1 MSTRKM
7 IQNLQLLL
15 MAMQKF
21 YRQTVRR
28 FRRSLLRTWMKMNQ
42 GDRYGRAGFVL
53 PTVTMVLLVVVLL
66 TIAITLRS
74 FDRAKTA
81 QYRRVDQAVLQAATP
96 ALDRARAKLE
106 DLLGGG
112 DESRKTGISS
122 RGIPTESALYDALS
136 NPNLYTFPDEERLK
150 VGFTSGGSLTVCTQN
165 NLDVC
170 NQMETAWRFP
180 VDTDNDTKYDS
191 LTYYGI
197 FFRTPKLNPNN
208 NEEERARV
216 PLDART
222 LPVDTG
228 TLSNNCVAAG
238 GTSASLVGDT
248 GWLKTTSGL
257 LKKSFFIYTVTV
269 PITENDT
276 NLPSICSGGKC
287 LPFKGTPGFSA
298 LELQQDYGREPI
310 VNNAV
315 IYEDDLEISP
325 DPPFNLNGRIVTN
338 SNLIISPRT
347 NDRDTKLY
355 LVSSQASCFY
365 TADNSKIQVAGNVV
379 VGTVENNTTS
389 KAVEVHLF
397 DPGLAKGIDLPP
409 GKKLTLTSGNDSVS
423 DTASDV
429 SYNSLAY
436 EKRIEALKEEDDSPL
451 YNDKGELAFPE
462 YYQEVTRKVPFKEI
476 SEADTNTATAT
487 VQTLKGELGPNFP
500 AMLPVDTNGLSAN
513 TTLGLQ
519 IDNLPATK
527 PDDTDPNF
535 QTNGE
540 KQIGDR
546 ILVGNNLPLRYFF
559 KPDATGD
566 WRGRDY
572 EMPITGGKWAGNVD
586 GRYRQTQVAEIPNT
600 GQTARNGDWEKD
612 AVRDPVEPSEA
623 VGGLLVVTGAGVY
636 NRGKSFL
643 PPPIPATMNVDEVVS
658 GVFKPV
664 ASGGDTFTVV
674 WPDTMPMSPAYKQD
688 GTVIPGSEIYKNDD
702 LYNADGLTPVAAA
715 TFKDIVEEIV
725 DAPRWRNTSTRL
737 WTPLAANDANP
748 KGDLRMRTTI
758 VYHYASAEENINGD
772 TKLKVDKPGEP
783 TLERDDLEPIACVSS
798 YYDPSTSFTAKNED
812 GLNWNADPNG
822 RSNNGIVY
830 PVPTSFSNA
839 DLTKQAKLIY
849 PDGRLVNE
857 PLYRASEKGYTGLTL
872 EEHAAV
878 YSAQCSLDILA
889 GATPV
894 NSSTNNVGD
903 PLTRTTQL
911 YTTLPDGAIREAT
924 FLDAR
929 QVKALD
935 ASNTE
940 RPNPT
945 TPLLDET
952 FSLRVNRDGTVAANA
967 NLPETYRQPL
977 EDRYPLEVRVTQLD
991 LHTLRNTTVTQNLPV
1006 ETGPIVGGTEYY
1018 LPLSGI
1024 IYATRDDALPDFSDT
1039 TVDKSAADFK
1049 IDPSRR
1055 PNGIMLINGERL
1067 ARNDANDDGQNDI
1080 PNPSREDVVYEKGL
1094 VLASNVPVY
1103 VWGNFNLHTK
1113 EEFTEKLTD
1122 WKDFY
1127 TRKTPDKNFA
1137 CRKNDP
1143 RLPDCKEG
1151 DNWRPATVIGDGVT
1165 LLTRNTAPAQG
1176 FKFGFRNEGDFD
1188 LRNNAGSVVLGGGYD
1203 FNGDGDFQD
1212 SFKEIDV
1219 DLDLNENGNTT
1230 DNTQNPIINENEI
1243 TAKMARLLAGFNPYN
1258 DYVVN
1263 GLSSGAEFE
1272 TNGVLTNKETYT
1284 DNDFRRA
1291 TGGNPIN
1298 SSYFNNFVTPIQRRG
1313 NAADQFPEYV
1323 MEICLKLPVAAC
1335 QPGDWK
1341 IIIDG
1346 NGNGQVDN
1354 PLTTDKIESASDLL
1368 TGTTA
1373 QKALNTGSLKGN
1385 LLSGTTAKP
1394 PTIELQRFPRR
1405 VAFKRS
1411 GINLDPSL
1419 TPTPFG
1425 IQGGA
1430 MIEATF
1436 ANAATTPDLANNAL
1450 WFQTRNVSDDKR
1462 NWGFGDADNPRPL
1475 WYYDPLTPGTSRASF
1490 NKPNAQKLQPLLV
1503 PVLQIHSIDEQPT
1516 KDNPNFPAPT
1526 GSQVND
1532 SKWLQSGA
1540 SGTFNLI
1547 IGTGD
1552 TPARPGE
1559 FNGGLQNLPRFLEDF
1574 NPNKQRQDIKILGS
1588 FLQTGR
1594 SKYATAPYQSMRSDA
1609 GKNNSASPGMFGN
1622 SRLMSPLER
1631 AKVYR
1636 TGNSDGRTPAFL
1648 APNRSWGFDVGLLSQ
1663 TPDRYASKF
1672 AQPSAEADD
1681 YFRQVSRDDPWV
1693 QALLC
1698 SKTANGEALARD
1710 GNRVRLTGTDCTNY
1724 GG

>member
-1 MSTRKM
+1 MSKHNKSKM
-7 IQNLQLLL
+7 SILSRL
-15 MAMQKF
+15 
-21 YRQTVRR
+21 QTVYQSIERIIQR
-28 FRRSLLRTWMKMNQ
+28 LMRSLLRTWMAMNQ
-42 GDRYGRAGFVL
+42 GDRKGRAGFVL

-112 DESRKTGISS
+112 NESRKTGQSS
-122 RGIPTESALYDALS
+122 RGIPTESSLYDALS
-136 NPNLYTFPDEERLK
+136 DPNLYTFRDEERLQ
-150 VGFTSGGSLTVCTQN
+150 VSFTSGGSLTVCTQN
-165 NLDVC
+165 NLDNC

-180 VDTDNDTKYDS
+180 VDTDNDTQYDS

-197 FFRTPKLNPNN
+197 FFRTPAQGANN
-208 NEEERARV
+208 QESRARV

-228 TLSNNCVAAG
+228 TLSNACVAAG

-269 PITENDT
+269 PITQDEIAAN
-276 NLPSICSGGKC
+276 NLPNVGVQYEA
-287 LPFKGTPGFSA
+287 FKGTPGFSA

-315 IYEDDLEISP
+315 IYEDDLDISP
-325 DPPFNLNGRIVTN
+325 GTTFNLNGRIVTN

-347 NDRDTKLY
+347 NDRGIKLH
-355 LVSSQASCFY
+355 LVSSPASCFY
-365 TADNSKIQVAGNVV
+365 KADNSKIQVAGNVV
-379 VGTVENNTTS
+379 VGTVDNTIS
-389 KAVEVHLF
+389 RPVEVHLF
-397 DPGLAKGIDLPP
+397 DPGLTAGNDLPG
-409 GKKLTLTSGNDSVS
+409 GKKLTLTRGNDSVGS
-423 DTASDV
+423 DTAREV
-429 SYNSLAY
+429 LYNSLAY
-436 EKRIEALKEEDDSPL
+436 VNRIEALEAANGTPL
-451 YNDKGELAFPE
+451 AANPS

-476 SEADTNTATAT
+476 PEANTNTPPAVT
-487 VQTLKGELGPNFP
+487 VQTLKGELAPNFP
-500 AMLPVDTNGLSAN
+500 AMLPVNAQGLSAN
-513 TTLGLQ
+513 TGLGLE
-519 IDNLPATK
+519 INNLPATK
-527 PDDTDPNF
+527 PDDADPSF
-535 QTNGE
+535 EESGE

-559 KPDATGD
+559 KPDATGE
-566 WRGRDY
+566 WRGRGY
-572 EMPITGGKWAGNVD
+572 EMAITGGTWAGNQP
-586 GRYRQTQVAEIPNT
+586 GRYRQTQVADIPNT

-643 PPPIPATMNVDEVVS
+643 PPPIPATMNVDEVS
-658 GVFKPV
+658 GVYKPV

-674 WPDTMPMSPAYKQD
+674 WPDTMPMSPAYKQN
-688 GTVIPGSEIYKNDD
+688 GTPIPGSEIYKNDD
-702 LYNADGLTPVAAA
+702 LYNADGLTPVTPAA
-715 TFKDIVEEIV
+715 TFQSKVETSLS
-725 DAPRWRNTSTRL
+725 ARWISTPA
-737 WTPLAANDANP
+737 WTPLPPTDINP

-758 VYHYASAEENINGD
+758 VYHYASFPEKNDPNDINNFNYK
-772 TKLKVDKPGEP
+772 KLKVDQPDEP

-798 YYDPSTSFTAKNED
+798 YYDPSTSFTAKNEK
-812 GLNWNADPNG
+812 GLNWNAADTG

-830 PVPTSFSNA
+830 PVPESFNDA

-857 PLYRASEKGYTGLTL
+857 PLWRASEKGYTGLTL

-878 YSAQCSLDILA
+878 YSAQCSLDILN

-894 NSSTNNVGD
+894 NSATNNVGD
-903 PLTRTTQL
+903 PLTPTTKI
-911 YTTLPDGAIREAT
+911 YTTLPDGAIREAS

-991 LHTLRNTTVTQNLPV
+991 LNTLRNTTVTQSLPV

-1067 ARNDANDDGQNDI
+1067 ARNDANDDGQNYI

-1094 VLASNVPVY
+1094 ILASNVPVY

-1151 DNWRPATVIGDGVT
+1151 DNWRPATVISDAVT
-1165 LLTRNTAPAQG
+1165 LLTQNPSNLKEG
-1176 FKFGFRNEGDFD
+1176 FRPGFRNEGDFD
-1188 LRNNAGSVVLGGGYD
+1188 LRNNAGNVILGGGYN
-1203 FNGDGDFQD
+1203 FNGDNDLGG
-1212 SFKEIDV
+1212 SVIESDV
-1219 DLDLNENGNTT
+1219 GLDLNENGTI
-1230 DNTQNPIINENEI
+1230 DNSSLPILENQI

-1263 GLSSGAEFE
+1263 GLSSRAGFDTDNVPA
-1272 TNGVLTNKETYT
+1272 TLETYT
-1284 DNDFRRA
+1284 DKDYRSTR
-1291 TGGNPIN
+1291 TSDNPNPVN
-1298 SSYFNNFVTPIQRRG
+1298 SSYFNNFVTPIQRRSTTTSTSTPTS
-1313 NAADQFPEYV
+1313 FSEYV
-1323 MEICLKLPVAAC
+1323 MEMCLKLPVSAC
-1335 QPGDWK
+1335 EPDDWVVVDKDGGATETASKAFSDGDNFNT
-1341 IIIDG
+1341 IDG
-1346 NGNGQVDN
+1346 
-1354 PLTTDKIESASDLL
+1354 
-1368 TGTTA
+1368 
-1373 QKALNTGSLKGN
+1373 
-1385 LLSGTTAKP
+1385 SGTTSRP
-1394 PTIELQRFPRR
+1394 PAPDYQRFPRR
-1405 VAFKRS
+1405 VAFERNGNNLKPDS
-1411 GINLDPSL
+1411 SNLPIPLGIDASSN
-1419 TPTPFG
+1419 
-1425 IQGGA
+1425 I
-1430 MIEATF
+1430 ATYTG
-1436 ANAATTPDLANNAL
+1436 TTVPPNSTNETL
-1450 WFQTRNVSDDKR
+1450 WFQTRNGTAK
-1462 NWGFGDADNPRPL
+1462 NWGSEFPL
-1475 WYYDPLTPGTSRASF
+1475 WYYDPAPANQNTSRTFGSSSGT
-1490 NKPNAQKLQPLLV
+1490 LQPLLV
-1503 PVLQIHSIDEQPT
+1503 PVLQIHAGPTTITSTNITPFPSGSNTIDT
-1516 KDNPNFPAPT
+1516 T
-1526 GSQVND
+1526 SW
-1532 SKWLQSGA
+1532 WLQGPSSLG
-1540 SGTFNLI
+1540 GTFNLI
-1547 IGTGD
+1547 VGTGD

-1559 FNGGLQNLPRFLEDF
+1559 FNGGLQNLPRFLENF
-1574 NPNKQRQDIKILGS
+1574 KSQGQQKSTIIFGS

-1594 SKYATAPYQSMRSDA
+1594 SKYATAPYQAMKSDA
-1609 GKNNSASPGMFGN
+1609 ATLHPGIFGN
-1622 SRLMSPLER
+1622 EDSNKGR
-1631 AKVYR
+1631 VYR
-1636 TGNSDGRTPAFL
+1636 IDNSDGRTPFFFP
-1648 APNRSWGFDVGLLSQ
+1648 PNRNWGFDVGLLSQ

-1698 SKTANGEALARD
+1698 SKVGGNPTLARD
-1710 GNRVRLTGTDCTNY
+1710 GNRVQLTGTDCTNY

>member
-1 MSTRKM
+1 
-7 IQNLQLLL
+7 
-15 MAMQKF
+15 
-21 YRQTVRR
+21 
-28 FRRSLLRTWMKMNQ
+28 
-42 GDRYGRAGFVL
+42 
-53 PTVTMVLLVVVLL
+53 
-66 TIAITLRS
+66 
-74 FDRAKTA
+74 
-81 QYRRVDQAVLQAATP
+81 
-96 ALDRARAKLE
+96 
-106 DLLGGG
+106 
-112 DESRKTGISS
+112 
-122 RGIPTESALYDALS
+122 
-136 NPNLYTFPDEERLK
+136 
-150 VGFTSGGSLTVCTQN
+150 
-165 NLDVC
+165 
-170 NQMETAWRFP
+170 
-180 VDTDNDTKYDS
+180 
-191 LTYYGI
+191 
-197 FFRTPKLNPNN
+197 
-208 NEEERARV
+208 
-216 PLDART
+216 
-222 LPVDTG
+222 
-228 TLSNNCVAAG
+228 
-238 GTSASLVGDT
+238 VGDT

-269 PITENDT
+269 PITEDEIAAN

-315 IYEDDLEISP
+315 IYEDDLDISP
-325 DPPFNLNGRIVTN
+325 GTTFNLNGRIVTN
-338 SNLIISPRT
+338 SNLIISPRST
-347 NDRDTKLY
+347 NQGIKLH
-355 LVSSQASCFY
+355 LVSSPASCFY
-365 TADNSKIQVAGNVV
+365 KADNSKIQVAGNVV
-379 VGTVENNTTS
+379 VGTVDKDNIS
-389 KAVEVHLF
+389 RPVEVHLF
-397 DPGLAKGIDLPP
+397 DPGLTAGNDLPG
-409 GKKLTLTSGNDSVS
+409 GKKLTLTSGNDSVGS
-423 DTASDV
+423 DKAKDV
-429 SYNSLAY
+429 LYNSLAY
-436 EKRIEALKEEDDSPL
+436 VNRIEALEAANGTPL
-451 YNDKGELAFPE
+451 AANPS

-487 VQTLKGELGPNFP
+487 VQTLKGELAPNFP
-500 AMLPVDTNGLSAN
+500 AMLPVNAQGLSAN
-513 TTLGLQ
+513 TGGLGLE
-519 IDNLPATK
+519 INNLPATK
-527 PDDTDPNF
+527 PDDADPSF
-535 QTNGE
+535 EESGE

-559 KPDATGD
+559 KPDATGE
-566 WRGRDY
+566 WRGRGY
-572 EMPITGGKWAGNVD
+572 EMAITGGTWAGNQP
-586 GRYRQTQVAEIPNT
+586 GRYRQTQVADIPNT

-643 PPPIPATMNVDEVVS
+643 PPPIPATMNVDEVS
-658 GVFKPV
+658 GVYKPV

-674 WPDTMPMSPAYKQD
+674 WPDTMPMSPAYKQN
-688 GTVIPGSEIYKNDD
+688 GTPIPGSEIYKNDD
-702 LYNADGLTPVAAA
+702 LYNADGLTPVTPAA
-715 TFKDIVEEIV
+715 TFQSKVETSLS
-725 DAPRWRNTSTRL
+725 ARWISTPA
-737 WTPLAANDANP
+737 WTPLPPTDINP

-758 VYHYASAEENINGD
+758 VYHYASFPEKNDPNDINNFNYK
-772 TKLKVDKPGEP
+772 KLKVDQPDEP

-798 YYDPSTSFTAKNED
+798 YYDPSTSFTAKNEK
-812 GLNWNADPNG
+812 GLNWNAADTG

-839 DLTKQAKLIY
+839 DLTQQAKLVY

-857 PLYRASEKGYTGLTL
+857 PLWRASEKGYKALTL

-878 YSAQCSLDILA
+878 YSAQCSLDILN

-894 NSSTNNVGD
+894 NSATNNVGD
-903 PLTRTTQL
+903 PLTPTTKI
-911 YTTLPDGAIREAT
+911 YTTLPDGAIREAS

-1094 VLASNVPVY
+1094 ILASNVPVY

-1151 DNWRPATVIGDGVT
+1151 DNWRPATVISDAVT
-1165 LLTRNTAPAQG
+1165 LLTQNPSNLKEG
-1176 FKFGFRNEGDFD
+1176 FRPGFRNEGDFD
-1188 LRNNAGSVVLGGGYD
+1188 LRNNAGNVILGGGYN
-1203 FNGDGDFQD
+1203 FNGDNDLGG
-1212 SFKEIDV
+1212 SVIESDV
-1219 DLDLNENGNTT
+1219 GLDLNENGTI
-1230 DNTQNPIINENEI
+1230 DNSSLPILENQI

-1263 GLSSGAEFE
+1263 GLSSRAEFD
-1272 TNGVLTNKETYT
+1272 TNQDGTINTAASEPNELYT
-1284 DNDFRRA
+1284 DEDYRVTNQNA
-1291 TGGNPIN
+1291 AN
-1298 SSYFNNFVTPIQRRG
+1298 SSYFNNFVTPIQRRPTTTSTSTPTS
-1313 NAADQFPEYV
+1313 FSEYV
-1323 MEICLKLPVAAC
+1323 MEMCLKLPVSAC

-1341 IIIDG
+1341 IIID
-1346 NGNGQVDN
+1346 NNSNGQVDN
-1354 PLTTDKIESASDLL
+1354 PPTDKIESASDLL
-1368 TGTTA
+1368 TGSTA
-1373 QKALNTGSLKGN
+1373 QKALNTTTLRNK

-1394 PTIELQRFPRR
+1394 PSTDLQRFPRR
-1405 VAFKRS
+1405 VAFKRN
-1411 GINLDPSL
+1411 GINLDPAL
-1419 TPTPFG
+1419 TPFG
-1425 IQGGA
+1425 IKGGA
-1430 MIEATF
+1430 MINATF
-1436 ANAATTPDLANNAL
+1436 ADAATTPDLANNAL
-1450 WFQTRNVSDDKR
+1450 WFQTRNVAAK
-1462 NWGFGDADNPRPL
+1462 NWGSEFPL
-1475 WYYDPLTPGTSRASF
+1475 WYYDPATPDTSRTFGSSSGT
-1490 NKPNAQKLQPLLV
+1490 LQPLLV
-1503 PVLQIHSIDEQPT
+1503 PVLQIHAGPTTITSTNITPFPSGSNTDTIDE
-1516 KDNPNFPAPT
+1516 K
-1526 GSQVND
+1526 SW
-1532 SKWLQSGA
+1532 WLQGPSSLG
-1540 SGTFNLI
+1540 GRFNLI
-1547 IGTGD
+1547 VGTGD

-1559 FNGGLQNLPRFLEDF
+1559 FNGGLQNLPRFLENF
-1574 NPNKQRQDIKILGS
+1574 NSQGQQKSTIIFGS

-1594 SKYATAPYQSMRSDA
+1594 SKYATAPYQAMKSDA
-1609 GKNNSASPGMFGN
+1609 ATLHPGIFGN
-1622 SRLMSPLER
+1622 EDSNKGR
-1631 AKVYR
+1631 VYR
-1636 TGNSDGRTPAFL
+1636 IDNSDGRTPFFFP
-1648 APNRSWGFDVGLLSQ
+1648 PNRNWGFDVGLLSQ

-1672 AQPSAEADD
+1672 AQPSAEPDD

-1698 SKTANGEALARD
+1698 SKVGGNPTLARD
-1710 GNRVRLTGTDCTNY
+1710 GNRVQLTGTDCTNY

>member
-1 MSTRKM
+1 MSKHNKSKM
-7 IQNLQLLL
+7 SIQSRL
-15 MAMQKF
+15 
-21 YRQTVRR
+21 QTVYQSIERIIQR
-28 FRRSLLRTWMKMNQ
+28 LMRSLLRTWMAMNQ
-42 GDRYGRAGFVL
+42 GDRKGRAGFVL

-81 QYRRVDQAVLQAATP
+81 QYRRVEQAVLQAATP

-112 DESRKTGISS
+112 NESRKTGQSS
-122 RGIPTESALYDALS
+122 RGIPTESSLYDALS
-136 NPNLYTFPDEERLK
+136 DPALYTFRDEERLQ
-150 VGFTSGGSLTVCTQN
+150 VSFTSGGSLTVCTQN
-165 NLDVC
+165 NLDNC

-180 VDTDNDTKYDS
+180 VDTDNDTQYDS

-197 FFRTPKLNPNN
+197 FFRTPAQGANN
-208 NEEERARV
+208 QESRARV

-228 TLSNNCVAAG
+228 TLSNACVAAG

-269 PITENDT
+269 PITQDDPRPDIPGIPPDNYD
-276 NLPSICSGGKC
+276 N
-287 LPFKGTPGFSA
+287 FKGTPGFSA

-315 IYEDDLEISP
+315 IYEDDLDISP
-325 DPPFNLNGRIVTN
+325 GPTFNLNGRIVTN
-338 SNLIISPRT
+338 SNLIISPRST
-347 NDRDTKLY
+347 NQGIKLH
-355 LVSSQASCFY
+355 LVSSPASCFY
-365 TADNSKIQVAGNVV
+365 KADNSKIQVAGNVV
-379 VGTVENNTTS
+379 VGTVDKDNIS
-389 KAVEVHLF
+389 RPVEVHLF
-397 DPGLAKGIDLPP
+397 DPGLTAGNDLPG
-409 GKKLTLTSGNDSVS
+409 GKKLTLTSGNDSVGS
-423 DTASDV
+423 DKARDV
-429 SYNSLAY
+429 LYNSLAY
-436 EKRIEALKEEDDSPL
+436 VNRIEALKLANGTPL
-451 YNDKGELAFPE
+451 AANPS

-476 SEADTNTATAT
+476 SEANTNTATAT
-487 VQTLKGELGPNFP
+487 VQTLKGELAPNFP

-513 TTLGLQ
+513 TTLGLE
-519 IDNLPATK
+519 INNLPATK
-527 PDDTDPNF
+527 PDDADPSF
-535 QTNGE
+535 EESGE

-559 KPDATGD
+559 KPDATGE
-566 WRGRDY
+566 WRGRGY
-572 EMPITGGKWAGNVD
+572 EMDITGGKWAGNVD

-658 GVFKPV
+658 GVYKPV

-674 WPDTMPMSPAYKQD
+674 WPDTMPMSPAYKQN
-688 GTVIPGSEIYKNDD
+688 GTVIPGSKIYKNDD
-702 LYNADGLTPVAAA
+702 LYQTDGLTPVAAA
-715 TFKDIVEEIV
+715 TFQSKVETNLS
-725 DAPRWRNTSTRL
+725 ARWISTPA
-737 WTPLAANDANP
+737 WSPLAASDTNP

-758 VYHYASAEENINGD
+758 VYHYASAEENIND
-772 TKLKVDKPGEP
+772 TKLYVDKPDEP
-783 TLERDDLEPIACVSS
+783 ILERDDLEPIACVSS
-798 YYDPSTSFTAKNED
+798 YYDPSTSFTAKNEE
-812 GLNWNADPNG
+812 GLKWNASTINTG

-839 DLTKQAKLIY
+839 DLTQQAKLIY

-857 PLYRASEKGYTGLTL
+857 PLYRASQNPKNFTTGLTL

-935 ASNTE
+935 ANNT
-940 RPNPT
+940 T
-945 TPLLDET
+945 TPVVDET

-967 NLPETYRQPL
+967 SLPETYRQPL

-991 LHTLRNTTVTQNLPV
+991 LNTLRNTTVTQSLPV

-1067 ARNDANDDGQNDI
+1067 ARNDANPDDGQNDDSS
-1080 PNPSREDVVYEKGL
+1080 SREDFVYEKGL
-1094 VLASNVPVY
+1094 ILASNVPVY
-1103 VWGNFNLHTK
+1103 VWGDFNLHTK

-1127 TRKTPDKNFA
+1127 TRKTLDKNFA

-1151 DNWRPATVIGDGVT
+1151 DNWRPATVISDAVT
-1165 LLTRNTAPAQG
+1165 LLTRNDGSLKEG
-1176 FKFGFRNEGDFD
+1176 FRPGFRNEGDFD
-1188 LRNNAGSVVLGGGYD
+1188 LRNNAGNVVIGGGYN
-1203 FNGDGDFQD
+1203 FDGDND
-1212 SFKEIDV
+1212 LGDRVIESDV
-1219 DLDLNENGNTT
+1219 GLDLNENGTI
-1230 DNTQNPIINENEI
+1230 DNSSLPILENQI

-1263 GLSSGAEFE
+1263 GLSSGAEFD
-1272 TNGVLTNKETYT
+1272 TNQDGTINTAASEPNELYTDEDYRVTNK
-1284 DNDFRRA
+1284 
-1291 TGGNPIN
+1291 NPAN
-1298 SSYFNNFVTPIQRRG
+1298 SSYFNNFVTPIQRRRTT
-1313 NAADQFPEYV
+1313 FSEYV
-1323 MEICLKLPVAAC
+1323 MEMCLKLPVSAC
-1335 QPGDWK
+1335 QPDDWVVVDKDGGATETASKAFSDGDNFNT
-1341 IIIDG
+1341 IDG
-1346 NGNGQVDN
+1346 
-1354 PLTTDKIESASDLL
+1354 
-1368 TGTTA
+1368 
-1373 QKALNTGSLKGN
+1373 
-1385 LLSGTTAKP
+1385 SGTTSRP
-1394 PTIELQRFPRR
+1394 PAPDYQRFPRR
-1405 VAFKRS
+1405 VAFERNGNNLKPDS
-1411 GINLDPSL
+1411 SNLPIPLGIDPSSN
-1419 TPTPFG
+1419 
-1425 IQGGA
+1425 I
-1430 MIEATF
+1430 ATYT
-1436 ANAATTPDLANNAL
+1436 ATTVPPNSTNETL
-1450 WFQTRNVSDDKR
+1450 WFQTRNGTAK
-1462 NWGFGDADNPRPL
+1462 NWGSEFPL
-1475 WYYDPLTPGTSRASF
+1475 WYYDPATPDTSRTFGSSSGT
-1490 NKPNAQKLQPLLV
+1490 LQPLLV
-1503 PVLQIHSIDEQPT
+1503 PVLQIHAGQVNNVNTDIAA
-1516 KDNPNFPAPT
+1516 FPSPT
-1526 GSQVND
+1526 GSND
-1532 SKWLQSGA
+1532 KIDTTSWWLQGPSSQG
-1540 SGTFNLI
+1540 GTFNLI
-1547 IGTGD
+1547 VGTGD

-1559 FNGGLQNLPRFLEDF
+1559 FNGGLQNLPRFLENF
-1574 NPNKQRQDIKILGS
+1574 ISEKQQKSTIIFGS

-1594 SKYATAPYQSMRSDA
+1594 SKYATAPYQSMKSDA
-1609 GKNNSASPGMFGN
+1609 ATQHPGIFGN
-1622 SRLMSPLER
+1622 EDSSNKGR
-1631 AKVYR
+1631 VYR
-1636 TGNSDGRTPAFL
+1636 IGNSDGRTPFFL
-1648 APNRSWGFDVGLLSQ
+1648 PPDRNWGFDVGLLSQ

-1698 SKTANGEALARD
+1698 SKVADGGANALARD

>member
-1 MSTRKM
+1 MSKHNKSKM
-7 IQNLQLLL
+7 SIQSRL
-15 MAMQKF
+15 
-21 YRQTVRR
+21 QTVYQSIERIIQR
-28 FRRSLLRTWMKMNQ
+28 LMRSLLRTWMAMNQ
-42 GDRYGRAGFVL
+42 GDRKGRAGFVL

-81 QYRRVDQAVLQAATP
+81 QYRRVEQAVLQAATP

-112 DESRKTGISS
+112 NESRKTGQSS
-122 RGIPTESALYDALS
+122 RGIPTESSLYDALS
-136 NPNLYTFPDEERLK
+136 DPALYTFRDEERLQ
-150 VGFTSGGSLTVCTQN
+150 VSFTSGGSLTVCTQN
-165 NLDVC
+165 NLDNC

-180 VDTDNDTKYDS
+180 VDTDNDTQYDS

-197 FFRTPKLNPNN
+197 FFRTPAQGANN
-208 NEEERARV
+208 QESRARV

-228 TLSNNCVAAG
+228 TLSNACVAAG

-269 PITENDT
+269 PITQDDPRPDIPGIPPDNYD
-276 NLPSICSGGKC
+276 N
-287 LPFKGTPGFSA
+287 FKGTPGFSA

-315 IYEDDLEISP
+315 IYEDDLDISP
-325 DPPFNLNGRIVTN
+325 GPTFNLNGRIVTN
-338 SNLIISPRT
+338 SNLIISPRST
-347 NDRDTKLY
+347 NQGIKLH
-355 LVSSQASCFY
+355 LVSSPASCFY
-365 TADNSKIQVAGNVV
+365 KADNSKIQVAGNVV
-379 VGTVENNTTS
+379 VGTVDNTTS
-389 KAVEVHLF
+389 RPVEVHLF
-397 DPGLAKGIDLPP
+397 DPALTAGSDLPG
-409 GKKLTLTSGNDSVS
+409 GKKLTLTSANDSVS
-423 DTASDV
+423 DTARDV
-429 SYNSLAY
+429 LYNSLAY
-436 EKRIEALKEEDDSPL
+436 VKRIEALKEEDDSPL

-476 SEADTNTATAT
+476 SEADTNTPITAT
-487 VQTLKGELGPNFP
+487 VQTLNGEAAPNFDW
-500 AMLPVDTNGLSAN
+500 MLPVNDQGLSAN
-513 TTLGLQ
+513 TRLGLQ

-535 QTNGE
+535 QQTGE
-540 KQIGDR
+540 RQIGDR

-559 KPDATGD
+559 KPDATGA
-566 WRGRDY
+566 WQGRDY
-572 EMPITGGKWAGNVD
+572 KMPITGGKWAGNVD
-586 GRYRQTQVAEIPNT
+586 GRTRQTQVADIPNT

-643 PPPIPATMNVDEVVS
+643 PPPIPATMNVDEVS
-658 GVFKPV
+658 GVYKPV

-674 WPDTMPMSPAYKQD
+674 WPDTMPMSPAYKQNGD
-688 GTVIPGSEIYKNDD
+688 TIPWSQTYDNRS
-702 LYNADGLTPVAAA
+702 LYEADGLTPKSNFLTEVNNIGIRWQITPKWNSLAA
-715 TFKDIVEEIV
+715 TDI
-725 DAPRWRNTSTRL
+725 
-737 WTPLAANDANP
+737 NP

-758 VYHYASAEENINGD
+758 VYHYASADEGIND
-772 TKLKVDKPGEP
+772 TKLYVDKPDEP
-783 TLERDDLEPIACVSS
+783 ILETGDLEPIACVSS
-798 YYDPSTSFTAKNED
+798 YYDPSTYFTAKNEE
-812 GLNWNADPNG
+812 GLNWNASTINTG

-839 DLTKQAKLIY
+839 DLTQQAKLIY

-857 PLYRASEKGYTGLTL
+857 PLWRASEKGYTGLTL

-903 PLTRTTQL
+903 PLTRTTKI
-911 YTTLPDGAIREAT
+911 YPTLPDGAIREAT

-935 ASNTE
+935 ANNT
-940 RPNPT
+940 T
-945 TPLLDET
+945 TPVDET
-952 FSLRVNRDGTVAANA
+952 FSLRVNPDGTVAANA

-991 LHTLRNTTVTQNLPV
+991 LNTLRNTTVTQSLPA

-1055 PNGIMLINGERL
+1055 PNGIMLINGEKL
-1067 ARNDANDDGQNDI
+1067 ARNDADDDGQNDI
-1080 PNPSREDVVYEKGL
+1080 GSPSREDVVYEKGL
-1094 VLASNVPVY
+1094 ILASNVPVY
-1103 VWGNFNLHTK
+1103 VWGDFNLHTK
-1113 EEFTEKLTD
+1113 EEFTEKLTN
-1122 WKDFY
+1122 WNQFY
-1127 TRKTPDKNFA
+1127 TRKTPDTNFA
-1137 CRKNDP
+1137 CRKGDP

-1151 DNWRPATVIGDGVT
+1151 DNWRPATVLSDAVT
-1165 LLTRNTAPAQG
+1165 LLTRNDGNLKEG
-1176 FKFGFRNEGDFD
+1176 FRSGFRNEGDFD
-1188 LRNNAGSVVLGGGYD
+1188 LRNNAGNVIIGGGYN
-1203 FNGDGDFQD
+1203 FDGNL
-1212 SFKEIDV
+1212 EISETPTDNTDNVNEDDV
-1219 DLDLNENGNTT
+1219 GLDLNEDG
-1230 DNTQNPIINENEI
+1230 DEDDSFEETQI

-1263 GLSSGAEFE
+1263 GLSSGAEFD
-1272 TNGVLTNKETYT
+1272 TNQDGTINTAASEPNELYTDEDYRVTNK
-1284 DNDFRRA
+1284 
-1291 TGGNPIN
+1291 NPAN
-1298 SSYFNNFVTPIQRRG
+1298 SSYFNNFVTPIQRRRTT
-1313 NAADQFPEYV
+1313 FSEYV
-1323 MEICLKLPVAAC
+1323 MEMCLKLPVSAC
-1335 QPGDWK
+1335 GPNDWN
-1341 IIIDG
+1341 IIDNIG
-1346 NGNGQVDN
+1346 GLRPVSSITTY
-1354 PLTTDKIESASDLL
+1354 PLNITYPDDVE
-1368 TGTTA
+1368 G
-1373 QKALNTGSLKGN
+1373 
-1385 LLSGTTAKP
+1385 SGTTSRP
-1394 PTIELQRFPRR
+1394 PAPDYQRFPRR

-1411 GINLDPSL
+1411 GNNLALDGGLPIPL
-1419 TPTPFG
+1419 G
-1425 IQGGA
+1425 ID
-1430 MIEATF
+1430 
-1436 ANAATTPDLANNAL
+1436 ANTIAEYKDTGTKFPPNSTNETL
-1450 WFQTRNVSDDKR
+1450 WFQTRSAPTTK
-1462 NWGFGDADNPRPL
+1462 NWGSDHPL
-1475 WYYDPLTPGTSRASF
+1475 WYYDPATPDTSRTFGSSSGT
-1490 NKPNAQKLQPLLV
+1490 LQPLLV
-1503 PVLQIHSIDEQPT
+1503 PVLQIHAGQVNNVNTDIAA
-1516 KDNPNFPAPT
+1516 FPSPT
-1526 GSQVND
+1526 GSND
-1532 SKWLQSGA
+1532 KIDRTSWWLQGPSSQG
-1540 SGTFNLI
+1540 GTFNLI
-1547 IGTGD
+1547 VGTGD

-1559 FNGGLQNLPRFLEDF
+1559 FNGGLQNLPRFLENF
-1574 NPNKQRQDIKILGS
+1574 ISQGQQKSTIIFGS

-1594 SKYATAPYQSMRSDA
+1594 SKYATAPYQAMKSDA
-1609 GKNNSASPGMFGN
+1609 ATQHPGIFGN
-1622 SRLMSPLER
+1622 EDSSNKGR
-1631 AKVYR
+1631 VYR
-1636 TGNSDGRTPAFL
+1636 IGNSDGRTPFFL
-1648 APNRSWGFDVGLLSQ
+1648 PPDRNWGFDVGLLSQ

-1698 SKTANGEALARD
+1698 SKVADGGANALARD

>member
-1 MSTRKM
+1 
-7 IQNLQLLL
+7 
-15 MAMQKF
+15 
-21 YRQTVRR
+21 
-28 FRRSLLRTWMKMNQ
+28 
-42 GDRYGRAGFVL
+42 
-53 PTVTMVLLVVVLL
+53 MVLLVVVLL

-112 DESRKTGISS
+112 NESRKTGQSS
-122 RGIPTESALYDALS
+122 RGIPTESSLYGALTAEIAGKRLF
-136 NPNLYTFPDEERLK
+136 TFPDEEP
-150 VGFTSGGSLTVCTQN
+150 LTVAYTRGGNGQLCNET
-165 NLDVC
+165 NLNDC
-170 NQMETAWRFP
+170 EQMETAWRFP
-180 VDTDNDTKYDS
+180 VDTDNDTQYDS

-197 FFRTPKLNPNN
+197 FFRTPAQGANN
-208 NEEERARV
+208 QESRARV

-228 TLSNNCVAAG
+228 TLSNACVAAG

-269 PITENDT
+269 PITEDDFNGG
-276 NLPSICSGGKC
+276 NLPKIDDI
-287 LPFKGTPGFSA
+287 LPNQYEPFPGTPGFSA

-310 VNNAV
+310 INNAV
-315 IYEDDLEISP
+315 IYEDDLDISP
-325 DPPFNLNGRIVTN
+325 GPLFNLNGRIVTN
-338 SNLIISPRT
+338 SNLIISPRNT
-347 NDRDTKLY
+347 NQGIKLH
-355 LVSSQASCFY
+355 LVSSPASCFY

-379 VGTVENNTTS
+379 VGTVDNTTS
-389 KAVEVHLF
+389 RPVEVHLF
-397 DPGLAKGIDLPP
+397 DPALTAGSDLPG
-409 GKKLTLTSGNDSVS
+409 GKKLTLTSANDSVS
-423 DTASDV
+423 DTARDV
-429 SYNSLAY
+429 LYNSLAY
-436 EKRIEALKEEDDSPL
+436 VKRIEALKEEDDSPL

-476 SEADTNTATAT
+476 SEADTNTPITAT
-487 VQTLKGELGPNFP
+487 VQTLNGEAAPNFDW
-500 AMLPVDTNGLSAN
+500 MLPVNDQGLSAN
-513 TTLGLQ
+513 TRLGLQ

-535 QTNGE
+535 QQTGE
-540 KQIGDR
+540 RQIGDR

-559 KPDATGD
+559 KPDATGA
-566 WRGRDY
+566 WQGRDY
-572 EMPITGGKWAGNVD
+572 KMPITGGKWAGNVD
-586 GRYRQTQVAEIPNT
+586 GRTRQTQVADIPNT

-643 PPPIPATMNVDEVVS
+643 PPPIPATMNVDEVS
-658 GVFKPV
+658 GVYKPV

-674 WPDTMPMSPAYKQD
+674 WPDTMPMSPAYKQNGD
-688 GTVIPGSEIYKNDD
+688 TIPGSQTYDNRS
-702 LYNADGLTPVAAA
+702 LYEADGLTPKSNFLTEVNN
-715 TFKDIVEEIV
+715 IVIRWQIT
-725 DAPRWRNTSTRL
+725 PRWNS
-737 WTPLAANDANP
+737 LAANDPNP

-758 VYHYASAEENINGD
+758 VYHYASANEDIND
-772 TKLKVDKPGEP
+772 TKLYVDKPDEP

-798 YYDPSTSFTAKNED
+798 YYDPSTYFTAKNEE

-830 PVPTSFSNA
+830 RVPESFNDA

-857 PLYRASEKGYTGLTL
+857 PLYRASEKGYKALTL

-878 YSAQCSLDILA
+878 YSAQCSLDILKGTA
-889 GATPV
+889 AKDTQVNLATD
-894 NSSTNNVGD
+894 NVGD
-903 PLTRTTQL
+903 PLTRKTEI

-935 ASNTE
+935 ADD
-940 RPNPT
+940 T
-945 TPLLDET
+945 TTSVDET

-967 NLPETYRQPL
+967 NLEEKYRQPL

-991 LHTLRNTTVTQNLPV
+991 LNTLRNTTVEQSLPA
-1006 ETGPIVGGTEYY
+1006 EKGPTVNDTEYY

-1067 ARNDANDDGQNDI
+1067 ARNDADDDGQGID
-1080 PNPSREDVVYEKGL
+1080 PPSREDVVYEKGL

-1103 VWGNFNLHTK
+1103 VWGDFNLHTH
-1113 EEFTEKLTD
+1113 EEFTEKLTN
-1122 WKDFY
+1122 WNQFY
-1127 TRKTPDKNFA
+1127 TRKTPDTNFA

-1151 DNWRPATVIGDGVT
+1151 DNWRPATVLGDGVT

-1188 LRNNAGSVVLGGGYD
+1188 LRNNAGNVIIGGGYD
-1203 FNGDGDFQD
+1203 FDGNL
-1212 SFKEIDV
+1212 EISETPTDNTDNVNEDDV
-1219 DLDLNENGNTT
+1219 GLDLNEDGDKT
-1230 DNTQNPIINENEI
+1230 DSFDETEI

-1263 GLSSGAEFE
+1263 GLSSRAEFD
-1272 TNGVLTNKETYT
+1272 TDNVPATLETYT
-1284 DNDFRRA
+1284 DQDYRS
-1291 TGGNPIN
+1291 TTTSDNPNPVN
-1298 SSYFNNFVTPIQRRG
+1298 SSYFNNFVTPIQRRRTT
-1313 NAADQFPEYV
+1313 FSEYV
-1323 MEICLKLPVAAC
+1323 MEMCLKLPVSAC
-1335 QPGDWK
+1335 QPDDWVVVDK
-1341 IIIDG
+1341 DGGATKTASTALSVPDDFNKIDG
-1346 NGNGQVDN
+1346 
-1354 PLTTDKIESASDLL
+1354 
-1368 TGTTA
+1368 
-1373 QKALNTGSLKGN
+1373 
-1385 LLSGTTAKP
+1385 SGTTSRP
-1394 PTIELQRFPRR
+1394 PAPDYQRFPRR
-1405 VAFKRS
+1405 VAFKRDTS
-1411 GINLDPSL
+1411 NTPNKNNLERDNSLPIPLGID
-1419 TPTPFG
+1419 
-1425 IQGGA
+1425 
-1430 MIEATF
+1430 
-1436 ANAATTPDLANNAL
+1436 ANTIAEYKDTGTKFPPNSTNETL
-1450 WFQTRNVSDDKR
+1450 WFQTRNGTNK
-1462 NWGFGDADNPRPL
+1462 NWGSQYPL
-1475 WYYDPLTPGTSRASF
+1475 WYYDPATPDTSRPTFSA
-1490 NKPNAQKLQPLLV
+1490 NTLQPLLV
-1503 PVLQIHSIDEQPT
+1503 PVLQIHAGPTNSTDPNITAFPSGGGNIDT
-1516 KDNPNFPAPT
+1516 T
-1526 GSQVND
+1526 SW
-1532 SKWLQSGA
+1532 WLQGPSSQG
-1540 SGTFNLI
+1540 GRFNLI
-1547 IGTGD
+1547 VGTGD

-1559 FNGGLQNLPRFLEDF
+1559 LNGGLQNLPRFLENF
-1574 NPNKQRQDIKILGS
+1574 NSQKQQKSTTIFGS

-1594 SKYATAPYQSMRSDA
+1594 SKYATAPYQTMKSDA
-1609 GKNNSASPGMFGN
+1609 DTQHPGIFGN
-1622 SRLMSPLER
+1622 EDSNKGR
-1631 AKVYR
+1631 VYR
-1636 TGNSDGRTPAFL
+1636 ISNSSGRTPFFL
-1648 APNRSWGFDVGLLSQ
+1648 PPDRNWGFDVGLHSQ
-1663 TPDRYASKF
+1663 TPHRYASKF

-1698 SKTANGEALARD
+1698 SKVADGGANALARD
-1710 GNRVRLTGTDCTNY
+1710 GNRVRLTGTDCTQY